1 MTNQF
6 ADPRTGDMKLFVD
19 FEDLTQFDV
28 RFERELKPRL
38 VAPASKAQA
47 QFSKIKGAVL
57 LGAVLARPVKGEAT
71 SVEPTASIVNRPKSA
86 KLDLEIAAIM
96 GDLDNSSMMDSE
108 QCPPPTDASLDIAN
122 GATEA
127 VLLESTEAVLL
138 AEMSLPGQVPLSL
151 STSLRGEPALTT
163 TATRTS
169 NAGPCN
175 ADASGA
181 EGEEEDPLIGE
192 AAEAVSVQL
201 VEVMSEHL
209 IEEEIKTVSGELLA
223 GVAAAS
229 HAAAI
234 PMMPVSLP
242 TVRAPKRVSS
252 RGTKIAPAPP

>member
-1 MTNQF
+1 
-6 ADPRTGDMKLFVD
+6 
-19 FEDLTQFDV
+19 
-28 RFERELKPRL
+28 
-38 VAPASKAQA
+38 
-47 QFSKIKGAVL
+47 
-57 LGAVLARPVKGEAT
+57 
-71 SVEPTASIVNRPKSA
+71 
-86 KLDLEIAAIM
+86 
-96 GDLDNSSMMDSE
+96 
-108 QCPPPTDASLDIAN
+108 
-122 GATEA
+122 
-127 VLLESTEAVLL
+127 
-138 AEMSLPGQVPLSL
+138 MSLPGQVPLSL
-151 STSLRGEPALTT
+151 STSLRGEPALAT

-175 ADASGA
+175 TDAS
-181 EGEEEDPLIGE
+181 GEEEDPLIGE